1 MVTIQ
6 SIIIPG
12 IIIGII
18 GGITMF
24 FGAYSYYPE
33 KHLNVN
39 LNGQCYE
46 FVDAAFSDY
55 EKLIFEKEILIKTL
69 QTKAI
74 GDLTYEIPITFTG
87 TKAQVS
93 NFLKANSV
101 KIIEYYEQDH
111 PNTSLGKVL
120 VKGTMKNSEIV
131 GFLNEINKTI
141 VDTNSKENLYSFG
154 IQPNIHISKVE
165 SHQIGQKLNHFM
177 KDGLTSI
184 SYKQDGVKNAECR
197 TKIVYDDENK

>member
-1 MVTIQ
+1 MVSIQ

-55 EKLIFEKEILIKTL
+55 EKLIFEKEKLIKTL

-101 KIIEYYEQDH
+101 KIIEYYEQNH
-111 PNTSLGKVL
+111 PNTYLGKVL
-120 VKGTMKNSEIV
+120 VKGTMKSSEIV